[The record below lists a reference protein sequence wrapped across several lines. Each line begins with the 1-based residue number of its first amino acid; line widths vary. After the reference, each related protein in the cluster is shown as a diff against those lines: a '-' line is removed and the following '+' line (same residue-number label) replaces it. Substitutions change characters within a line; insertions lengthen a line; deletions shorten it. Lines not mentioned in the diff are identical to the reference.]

1 MKPMTMVEGF
11 ERSGAAG
18 FAGASMCC
26 ACDSVGRNPQ
36 DRAARTAVRIRKL
49 QRCGEFQSTF
59 VRLAIPRATSLALNC
74 TYRGR
79 NSMMFLRFCNG
90 YFRHITHG
98 SGVPGTYIRGWL
110 RRAAGGP
117 KAETRPGSGDA
128 SRPAEFP
135 SFSATSLSGRD
146 RLAVAGR
153 YSSPT
158 QKRAQFAEKR
168 AGFAGRR
175 CGYRPRFETSDA
187 GGWFCV
193 RI

>member
-1 MKPMTMVEGF
+1 MKPVTMVEGF

-79 NSMMFLRFCNG
+79 DSMMFLRFCNG
-90 YFRHITHG
+90 DFRDITHG
-98 SGVPGTYIRGWL
+98 SGVAVTYVRGWL

-117 KAETRPGSGDA
+117 KPETLPRSGDA
-128 SRPAEFP
+128 PLPAVVP
-135 SFSATSLSGRD
+135 SSHTPAFT
-146 RLAVAGR
+146 
-153 YSSPT
+153 
-158 QKRAQFAEKR
+158 
-168 AGFAGRR
+168 
-175 CGYRPRFETSDA
+175 
-187 GGWFCV
+187 
-193 RI
+193 